1 MINKPVTIALFFLLG
16 IIFCGFIILAN
27 EIRQRSLEIEIQANR
42 PTMEAIFEDFA
53 AIEKW
58 TANVGPDL
66 EVHVFFEINNDW
78 HFAGKFYKG
87 IYTGQPVR
95 PYSYAGFIVKHNPL

>member
-1 MINKPVTIALFFLLG
+1 MKNKGITIALLFFIA
-16 IIFCGFIILAN
+16 IIFGGFVTFAN
-27 EIRQRSLEIEIQANR
+27 ELRQRRLELEIQSKR
-42 PTMEAIFEDFA
+42 PTMEAIFADFA
-53 AIEKW
+53 AIETW
-58 TANVGPDL
+58 AENVSPDL